1 MWKNYVWNPATCICK
16 NWKYLASIMDDSAII
31 CDDVIKPYN
40 EEIKTMPAKF
50 KEKKESCKK
59 QNFYILL
66 AFLWITIAL
75 LIAVIFIVIW

>member
-1 MWKNYVWNPATCICK
+1 
-16 NWKYLASIMDDSAII
+16 MDDSAII

-66 AFLWITIAL
+66 AFL
-75 LIAVIFIVIW
+75 